1 MTTPIRHVTCI
12 GCGLM
17 GSGWAAHFLRSG
29 LDVTV
34 YDPDPA
40 RAAYT
45 VDLVEKAWPSLEK
58 LGLAKGARRDRLR
71 IAKSLEEALDG
82 AIFVQESA
90 TENQDLKIALLA
102 DIERRLP
109 EEGILSS
116 SSSGFLAADLRRKCK
131 NGGRVIV
138 GHPFNPP
145 YLVPLVEIAGVDG
158 ANDGVVERARAFY
171 EATGMKVVTLNREIR
186 GYVAN
191 RMQSA
196 VLREVLYMLDQGVA
210 TVEDIDAALSF
221 GPARRWAFMGLSTV
235 FYLGGGSPEGYRRF
249 VDLIVNEL
257 AEGYAAPGD
266 FHPSPALVDRYVK
279 EMTDW
284 MSSTTYDALRR
295 RRDDGLVAVNMAL
308 AEAFPDEDPT
318 RS

>member
-116 SSSGFLAADLRRKCK
+116 SSSGFLAADLRRACK

-158 ANDGVVERARAFY
+158 ANAGVVERARAFY

-235 FYLGGGSPEGYRRF
+235 FYLGYRRF

>member
-1 MTTPIRHVTCI
+1 MTAPIRRVTCI

-40 RAAYT
+40 RGAYA
-45 VDLVEKAWPSLEK
+45 VDLVAKAWPALER
-58 LGLAKGARRDRLR
+58 LGLASGASRDRLTV
-71 IAKSLEEALDG
+71 ATTLDAALDG
-82 AIFVQESA
+82 ATFVQESA
-90 TENQDLKIALLA
+90 TEDQVLKIALLA
-102 DIERRLP
+102 DIDRRLP
-109 EEGILSS
+109 GEGILSS
-116 SSSGFLAADLRRKCK
+116 SSSGFLAADLRRQCR

-145 YLVPLVEIAGVDG
+145 YLVPLVEIAGIDG
-158 ANDGVVERARAFY
+158 ANAGVVDRARAFY
-171 EATGMKVVTLNREIR
+171 ESTGMKVVTLEREIR

-221 GPARRWAFMGLSTV
+221 GPARRWAFMGLSEV
-235 FYLGGGSPEGYRRF
+235 YYLGGGSPEGYRRF
-249 VDLIVNEL
+249 VDLLVREL

-266 FHPSPALVDRYVK
+266 FHPSPALIDRYVK

-284 MSSTTYDALRR
+284 MSSTSYDALRQ
-295 RRDDGLVAVNMAL
+295 RRDQGLVAVNMAL
-308 AEAFPDEDPT
+308 AEAFTENDPKP
-318 RS
+318 R